1 MQGRQHSSLMNGAT
15 SQCTRSHVLGGLSGG
30 RTQDR
35 ERDLLS
41 GAQFP
46 QMGQE
51 VASQRPPL
59 SSPIHEMAIGH
70 VKMHQLTSGI
80 TLPGKLLKH
89 GGDEKMDTRSS
100 SLSVK
105 VALLVVLCDL

>member
-1 MQGRQHSSLMNGAT
+1 MGETTQLPREWGNVTEHMKSRFGRPVWGKDTGQGE
-15 SQCTRSHVLGGLSGG
+15 RSPVWGSV
-30 RTQDR
+30 
-35 ERDLLS
+35 S
-41 GAQFP
+41 P
-46 QMGQE
+46 VGQE

-89 GGDEKMDTRSS
+89 GGPEEMDTRSS

-105 VALLVVLCDL
+105 VALLVVPCDL